1 MTAAVCYTFPRP
13 AGMAPL
19 VLPPG
24 VLSLGHLALP
34 LPADDPIY
42 GLSPA
47 AQPGE
52 RAFTLGGRAPSAEAG
67 ALSVPL
73 VALARMRSNPFHA
86 SIAQR
91 LDAIASGNA
100 R

>member
-1 MTAAVCYTFPRP
+1 
-13 AGMAPL
+13 
-19 VLPPG
+19 
-24 VLSLGHLALP
+24 VLSLGHLAIP
-34 LPADDPIY
+34 LPSDDPIY

-47 AQPGE
+47 TQPGE

-73 VALARMRSNPFHA
+73 ATLARMRSNPFHA
-86 SIAQR
+86 SIERR
-91 LDAIASGNA
+91 LDAIAAGSA